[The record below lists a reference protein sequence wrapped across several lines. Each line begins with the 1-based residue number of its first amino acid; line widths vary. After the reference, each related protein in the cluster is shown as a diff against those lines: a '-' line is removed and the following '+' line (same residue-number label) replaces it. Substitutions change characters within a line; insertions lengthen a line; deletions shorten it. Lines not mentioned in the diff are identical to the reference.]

1 MKLKKNF
8 KIPVDQFIDKA
19 LYDKKFGYYMKRNP
33 FGFKGDFITSPN
45 ISILF
50 SEMIAIWI
58 ISFWEKLNCPE
69 KFNLVELGGGNGEMM
84 KILNNSFQKFPKFK
98 SACIINIYEK
108 SNYLKKIQKKKIKN
122 NKINWLKNL
131 DDLKNYPSIFIA
143 NEFFDA
149 LPIKQFIKKKKLWYE
164 RYVNFGNLEKSYFY
178 DVLFNMK
185 KFEKKVRLNISKN
198 QNFIE
203 FSPLAINYLRKITKK
218 IENFNGGILIID
230 YGYND
235 KKIKNTLQAIH
246 NHKYSNTLKNIGLSD
261 ITYNL
266 NFHFLKK
273 IISEFSKLKIK
284 ITNQREFLLNM
295 GILKRAEIITKNL
308 AFSQKADI
316 FFRIKRLI
324 SNEEMGKLFKVMLIT
339 KKKNNFKQGF

>member
-164 RYVNFGNLEKSYFY
+164 RYVNFGN
-178 DVLFNMK
+178 
-185 KFEKKVRLNISKN
+185 
-198 QNFIE
+198 
-203 FSPLAINYLRKITKK
+203 
-218 IENFNGGILIID
+218 
-230 YGYND
+230 
-235 KKIKNTLQAIH
+235 
-246 NHKYSNTLKNIGLSD
+246 
-261 ITYNL
+261 
-266 NFHFLKK
+266 
-273 IISEFSKLKIK
+273 
-284 ITNQREFLLNM
+284 
-295 GILKRAEIITKNL
+295 
-308 AFSQKADI
+308 
-316 FFRIKRLI
+316 
-324 SNEEMGKLFKVMLIT
+324 
-339 KKKNNFKQGF
+339 